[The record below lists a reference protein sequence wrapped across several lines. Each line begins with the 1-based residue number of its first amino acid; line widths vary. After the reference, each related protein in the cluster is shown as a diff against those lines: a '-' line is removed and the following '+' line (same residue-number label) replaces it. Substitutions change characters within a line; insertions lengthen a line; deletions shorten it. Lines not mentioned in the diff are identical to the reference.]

1 MTSLASTRPARSTH
15 PRLVRSLLAAGGF
28 LALTAVL
35 VALQPGRDPA
45 PGGDADV
52 TRAVTDLGPVAAQV
66 ASQVAAPDV
75 TPVAVR
81 DPLANAVA
89 AAAPKEPV
97 VKQAVPPVRGTA
109 PALKFATDNS
119 DLQVMTASVLA
130 DLGVKTAAPPTAQP
144 VDAATAGILAN
155 IRAVTGQPG
164 APAQPAARAN
174 GLQAL
179 VAQALREGQSDSYI
193 DALVNEAAG
202 RGDFAVPKALVTND
216 GRVDTATIL
225 ASIVTQARIAAGEDV
240 RPVIAGGDGV
250 EVRMVQKADG
260 VVEQNNFYTV
270 SQGDSLGKI
279 AQRFYGDAGRYT
291 AIYDANRA
299 ILGSPDRIRVG
310 QRLVIPTI

>member
-1 MTSLASTRPARSTH
+1 MTTLASKQAAPSRK
-15 PRLVRSLLAAGGF
+15 PRLVRSVLAAGGF
-28 LALTAVL
+28 LGLTAVL
-35 VALQPGRDPA
+35 VALQPGQA
-45 PGGDADV
+45 PVQPDTADV
-52 TRAVTDLGPVAAQV
+52 TRAAVDLGPVNAPSAA
-66 ASQVAAPDV
+66 
-75 TPVAVR
+75 
-81 DPLANAVA
+81 LATAVA
-89 AAAPKEPV
+89 AVAPAAPV
-97 VKQAVPPVRGTA
+97 VKQPAPAPRTATTA
-109 PALKFATDNS
+109 PAFATDNS
-119 DLQVMTASVLA
+119 DLQSMTASVLA
-130 DLGVKTAAPPTAQP
+130 DLGVKTGAPVAPQP

-155 IRAVTGQPG
+155 IRPVTGQPG
-164 APAQPAARAN
+164 QPGQPAARTN

-179 VAQALREGQSDSYI
+179 VTQALREGQSDAYI

-202 RGDFAVPKALVTND
+202 RGEITVPKALVTND

-225 ASIVTQARIAAGEDV
+225 ASIVSQARIAAGEDV

-270 SQGDSLGKI
+270 SQGDSLGAI
-279 AQRFYGDAGRYT
+279 AQRFYGDAAQYS